1 MQSLVDR
8 GAITRAEARVHYQRN
23 IVLRAM
29 GIDPDLEVDVFE
41 LDIEDGDRFVVCS
54 DGLVD
59 EADDDAIEM
68 AIRTSARPDDLA
80 QSLVRLANDNGGRD
94 NVTVVVVDFTDGPVV
109 PATDGSVD
117 SAVVSLDDTVAITSA
132 RRPSRLL
139 DVAAFGSW
147 LVATAIV
154 VTVIVSA
161 LTQ

>member
-1 MQSLVDR
+1 VQSLVDR

-41 LDIEDGDRFVVCS
+41 LDIEDGDRFIVCS

-59 EADDDAIEM
+59 EADDDAIEV
-68 AIRTSARPDDLA
+68 AIRTSSGPDDLA
-80 QSLVRLANDNGGRD
+80 QALVTLANDNGGRD
-94 NVTVVVVDFTDGPVV
+94 NVTVVVVDFSDGPA
-109 PATDGSVD
+109 PASTPTTTASDE
-117 SAVVSLDDTVAITSA
+117 TIAITIP

-139 DVAAFGSW
+139 DVAAYGSW